1 MIGGSSVEIPILLGG
16 LLELESLKLGCQSL
30 LVPASIVVKGLVLA
44 PGCPTGRATGQGS

>member
-30 LVPASIVVKGLVLA
+30 LILASVVVE
-44 PGCPTGRATGQGS
+44 GR